1 MSSKTQKGGRMNKY
15 TVVDEK
21 ARKLEEG
28 TDLKCS
34 ERKSERVRESMTYY
48 KQGEGQTIFEREK
61 K

>member
-1 MSSKTQKGGRMNKY
+1 MNRY